1 MFIESL
7 IAQLSMWFQESD
19 FGVWQVGETD
29 EKLAEGIKLY
39 AVSTVPAAKRS
50 VLNDLIAVCVH
61 SHPNHVCRRLH

>member
-1 MFIESL
+1 MDVV
-7 IAQLSMWFQESD
+7 QEFN

-39 AVSTVPAAKRS
+39 VVSTVLAAKRS

-61 SHPNHVCRRLH
+61 NNSHPNHVRRRLH

>member
-1 MFIESL
+1 MDVV
-7 IAQLSMWFQESD
+7 QESD

-50 VLNDLIAVCVH
+50 VLNDLIAVCT
-61 SHPNHVCRRLH
+61 